1 MDVDGGTNKVKVY
14 IKPYRAK
21 DANNKFIF
29 KKISKK
35 VKNTN
40 KEYQRLSGIKEIKK
54 LSMNNKIKNINLK

>member
-21 DANNKFIF
+21 DANNKFIY

-40 KEYQRLSGIKEIKK
+40 KEY
-54 LSMNNKIKNINLK
+54 